1 MASLFYRALLHLL
14 PREFRLEF
22 GAEMIGIVDEQWH
35 ELRATAGLATR
46 VKFWVRQWLAVLKHA
61 VTLRFERAPARIGNS
76 GRVRSG
82 PMEHLLLD
90 ARHALRSFRRHP
102 GFAAVTI
109 VTLGLGIGATTTVF
123 SAIHGVFF
131 RPLPYEDADRI
142 AIVFDSNVE
151 TGERGG
157 GTAAANVRDLNDGA
171 DRLAHAAVA
180 EPWSLDLRLEDRT
193 ESVRT
198 WKVSEGFFEAIGAK
212 VALGRAFVPEEY
224 AAGNDKVVMLGQS
237 SWLNRFSGDRDIV
250 GRAITLDNE
259 PYVVVGV
266 LPAQFRFPDRAEAW
280 IPRAPADSIDNL
292 QRSADFMTGVVRLAP
307 GASLAQAQEEA
318 NRIAASLS
326 GMYPQTNANT
336 RFELVS
342 IRDYLFGDVRTPLV
356 ILFGAVG
363 FVLLIACA
371 NVAGLILARG
381 AQRQREYALRGA
393 LGAGN
398 GRLFAHVT
406 LESLVLAMG
415 GCILGIG
422 LTWAGVRL
430 VQSLGPDHL
439 PRIDEM
445 SVDRMV
451 LAFAVACAGASA
463 LIAGLAPSLR
473 LSRPDLRGT
482 LSDEA
487 RGSVGSRKGRSLRGY
502 LVVSEVALAMVL
514 LIGAG
519 LLFKSFAVLLDEEL
533 GFDPENRVALQVFA
547 YGYADGGSRA
557 NFVNTS
563 IANMEAI
570 PGVELVGLTTSL
582 PAANDGSISSID
594 IDVPF
599 VIDGR
604 LAPPSGQEPMAATS
618 SVSQSYFDV
627 LDIPMVAG
635 RGFDDRD
642 NVDSP
647 PVIVINETLARRHF
661 DQEDPIG
668 KKIRTL
674 GYGRD
679 MVREIIGVVRD
690 TRPFGHE
697 SQPRPEIYFPL
708 RQLGSGSLTFVV
720 EMTPGIPMP
729 MQAIMDAVW
738 KANPAQAIWGA
749 ASMESLLGEWLKQR
763 RFNLTL
769 LGAFAVIAVILALV
783 GIYGLISYSVE
794 QRMGELGVRRAL
806 GGRTGDI
813 LGMIV
818 REGALL
824 GAAGVALGIAGAL
837 MLTRLL
843 QGMLFG
849 VDPVDPVT
857 FALLSIIVLAV
868 TAGAA
873 LVPALRAVRVNPVTA
888 LRTE

>member
-1 MASLFYRALLHLL
+1 MTSAFYRALLRLL
-14 PREFRLEF
+14 PRAFRAEF
-22 GAEMIGIVDEQWH
+22 GDEMCAVVDEQWR
-35 ELRATAGLATR
+35 ELRVTAGFSRR
-46 VKFWVRQWLAVLKHA
+46 VRFWLRQSVAVLKQA
-61 VTLRFERAPARIGNS
+61 VTLRVDGARAIVGPP
-76 GRVRSG
+76 GRMRSG
-82 PMEHLLLD
+82 PMENLMLD

-102 GFAAVTI
+102 GFAVVTI
-109 VTLGLGIGATTTVF
+109 LTLGLGIGATTTVF
-123 SAIHGVFF
+123 SAIHGVLF

-142 AIVFDSNVE
+142 AIVFDSNAE
-151 TGERGG
+151 TGERGD
-157 GTAAANVRDLNDGA
+157 GTSAANIRDINDGA

-198 WKVSEGFFEAIGAK
+198 WKVSEGFFEAIGAR
-212 VALGRAFVPEEY
+212 VALGRTFAPEEY
-224 AAGNDKVVMLGQS
+224 VAGNDKVVLLGHS
-237 SWLNRFSGDRDIV
+237 SWLNRFSGDRGIV
-250 GRAITLDNE
+250 GSAITLDNE
-259 PYVVVGV
+259 PYLVVGV
-266 LPAQFRFPDRAEAW
+266 LPPQFRFPVRAEAW

-292 QRSADFMTGVVRLAP
+292 QRAADFMTGVARLAP
-307 GASLAQAQEEA
+307 GASFGQAQEEA

-336 RFELVS
+336 RFELVP
-342 IRDYLFGDVRTPLV
+342 IRDYLFGDVRTPLMV
-356 ILFGAVG
+356 LFGAVG

-445 SVDRMV
+445 GVDGMV
-451 LAFAVACAGASA
+451 LAFAVACAGLSA

-547 YGYADGGSRA
+547 YGYADGGARA

-570 PGVELVGLTTSL
+570 PGIEQVALTTSL
-582 PAANDGSISSID
+582 PAANDGTISSID

-618 SVSQSYFDV
+618 SISQSYFEV
-627 LDIPMVAG
+627 LGIPLVAG
-635 RGFDDRD
+635 RAFDDRD

-668 KKIRTL
+668 KKIQTL
-674 GYGRD
+674 GYGRGA
-679 MVREIIGVVRD
+679 VREIIGIVRD

-708 RQLGSGSLTFVV
+708 RQVGSGSLTFAIR
-720 EMTPGIPMP
+720 MSPGVPVP
-729 MQAIMDAVW
+729 MQSIMNAVW
-738 KANPAQAIWGA
+738 QANPAQAIWGA
-749 ASMESLLGEWLKQR
+749 ATMESLLGEWLKQR

-818 REGALL
+818 REGAVL

-837 MLTRLL
+837 ILTRFL

-849 VDPVDPVT
+849 VNPVDPLT
-857 FALLSIIVLAV
+857 FALLSVVVMAV

-873 LVPALRAVRVNPVTA
+873 LVPAVRAVRVNPVTA

>member
-1 MASLFYRALLHLL
+1 MTPAFYRALLSLL
-14 PREFRLEF
+14 PREFRAEF
-22 GAEMIGIVDEQWH
+22 GEEMCGVVEEQWL
-35 ELRATAGLATR
+35 ELRGKARLRRR
-46 VKFWVRQWLAVLKHA
+46 VKFWLRQSLAVLRQA
-61 VTLRFERAPARIGNS
+61 VTLRVNGARASVGNP
-76 GRVRSG
+76 GRLRSG
-82 PMEHLLLD
+82 AMENLMLD

-109 VTLGLGIGATTTVF
+109 LTLGLGIGATTTVF
-123 SAIHGVFF
+123 SAIHGVLF
-131 RPLPYEDADRI
+131 RPLPYEDSERI
-142 AIVFDSNVE
+142 AIVFDSNAE
-151 TGERGG
+151 TGERGD
-157 GTAAANVRDLNDGA
+157 GTSAANIRDVNDGA

-180 EPWSLDLRLEDRT
+180 EPWSLDLRLDDRT

-198 WKVSEGFFEAIGAK
+198 WKVSKGFFEAIGAK
-212 VALGRAFVPEEY
+212 VALGRTFVPEEY
-224 AAGNDKVVMLGQS
+224 VAGNDKVVVLGHS
-237 SWLNRFSGDRDIV
+237 SWLNRFSGDRGIV
-250 GRAITLDNE
+250 GNAITLDNE
-259 PYVVVGV
+259 PYLVVGV
-266 LPAQFRFPDRAEAW
+266 LPPEFRFPDRAEAW

-292 QRSADFMTGVVRLAP
+292 QRAGDFMTGVARLAP

-318 NRIAASLS
+318 NRLSTSLS
-326 GMYPQTNANT
+326 EMYPQTNANT
-336 RFELVS
+336 RFELVP
-342 IRDYLFGDVRTPLV
+342 IREYLFGDVRTPLMV
-356 ILFGAVG
+356 LFGAVG

-415 GCILGIG
+415 GCVLGVG
-422 LTWAGVRL
+422 LTWAGVR
-430 VQSLGPDHL
+430 VVKSLGPDHL

-445 SVDRMV
+445 SVDGMV
-451 LAFAVACAGASA
+451 LAFAAACAGLSA

-487 RGSVGSRKGRSLRGY
+487 RGSVGSRRGRSLRGY
-502 LVVSEVALAMVL
+502 LVVSEVALAVVL

-547 YGYADGGSRA
+547 YGYPDTGARA

-570 PGVELVGLTTSL
+570 PGVEQVALTTTL
-582 PAANDGSISSID
+582 PAANDGTISSID

-604 LAPPSGQEPMAATS
+604 LAPPSGQEPMAATA
-618 SVSQSYFDV
+618 SVSQGYFEV
-627 LDIPMVAG
+627 LGIPMIAG
-635 RGFDDRD
+635 RAFDDRD

-647 PVIVINETLARRHF
+647 LVIVINETLARRHF

-674 GYGRD
+674 GYGRGAL
-679 MVREIIGVVRD
+679 REIIGVVRD

-697 SQPRPEIYFPL
+697 SEPRPEIYFPL
-708 RQLGSGSLTFVV
+708 RQLGSGSLTFA
-720 EMTPGIPMP
+720 MRMSPGVPVP
-729 MQAIMDAVW
+729 MQSIMSAVW
-738 KANPAQAIWGA
+738 EANPAQAIWGA
-749 ASMESLLGEWLKQR
+749 ATMESLLGEWLKQR

-794 QRMGELGVRRAL
+794 QRRGELGVRRAL

-813 LGMIV
+813 LAMIV
-818 REGALL
+818 REGAVL
-824 GAAGVALGIAGAL
+824 GAAGVALGITGAL
-837 MLTRLL
+837 ILTRFL

-849 VDPVDPVT
+849 VNPIDPLT
-857 FALLSIIVLAV
+857 FALLSVVVLAV
-868 TAGAA
+868 TAAAA
-873 LVPALRAVRVNPVTA
+873 LVPAVRAVRVNPVTA